1 LSDNKQ
7 KNTVAVPKGL
17 RRWFVVH
24 FIVDII
30 AAIPLFFLPETV
42 LAAFSWPRIDPFATR
57 LVAAAFFG
65 IGIESL
71 LARNGSSQAFHSMLN
86 LKIIWS
92 SFAVAGITFTMFS
105 QNLYI
110 NNLAWTIFF
119 IFLFFLFLWI
129 YWKLFLILRN

>member
-1 LSDNKQ
+1 
-7 KNTVAVPKGL
+7 
-17 RRWFVVH
+17 
-24 FIVDII
+24 
-30 AAIPLFFLPETV
+30 